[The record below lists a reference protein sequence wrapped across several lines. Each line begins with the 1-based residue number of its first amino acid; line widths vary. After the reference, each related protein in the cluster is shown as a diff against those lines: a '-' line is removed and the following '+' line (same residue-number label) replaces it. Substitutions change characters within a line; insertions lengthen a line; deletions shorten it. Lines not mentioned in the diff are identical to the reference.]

1 MYKFTSTNFYKKSL
15 YEWLVNMYHK
25 LIVDGLISNLT
36 TYVFFQYC
44 KNKLMVYFN
53 SRKPTINFFNLFSV

>member
-44 KNKLMVYFN
+44 KK
-53 SRKPTINFFNLFSV
+53 KINGIF